1 MNRRLRFALLTAA
14 AVLTA
19 CAGLN
24 TVTSDVSSYGQWPAA
39 RKPGTYAFE
48 RLPSQQAHADDQAK
62 LEDAARSALGKAGFT
77 PAADG
82 KNPDVIV
89 QIGALVTRYAY
100 TPWDDPFWWHGS
112 YWHGRPWYGPRWGPG
127 WGFGMSYAPTTQYE
141 REVAVLLRDRASG
154 QPLYESRASSE
165 GNYSANAA
173 VLAAMFEAA
182 LKDFPTPAI
191 SPRRVSVP
199 VAQQ

>member
-1 MNRRLRFALLTAA
+1 MNRRLHLAILAA
-14 AVLTA
+14 AAALTA
-19 CAGLN
+19 CTGL
-24 TVTSDVSSYGQWPAA
+24 TSVTSDVSSYGQWPAA
-39 RKPGTYAFE
+39 RKPGTYTFE

-62 LEDAARSALGKAGFT
+62 LEDAARGALEKAGFT

-89 QIGALVTRYAY
+89 QIGARVTRYAY
-100 TPWDDPFWWHGS
+100 TPWDDPFWWRGS
-112 YWHGRPWYGPRWGPG
+112 YWHGRPWYGPRWG
-127 WGFGMSYAPTTQYE
+127 FGMSYTTTTQYE
-141 REVAVLLRDRASG
+141 REVAVLLRDRQSG

-165 GNYSANAA
+165 GNYSANPA

>member
-1 MNRRLRFALLTAA
+1 MNRRLHLAILAA
-14 AVLTA
+14 AAALAACTGLTS
-19 CAGLN
+19 
-24 TVTSDVSSYGQWPAA
+24 VTSDVSSYGQWPAA

-62 LEDAARSALGKAGFT
+62 LEDAARGALEKAGFT

-82 KNPDVIV
+82 KNPDVTV
-89 QIGALVTRYAY
+89 QIGARVTRYSY
-100 TPWDDPFWWHGS
+100 VPWDDPFWWRGS
-112 YWHGRPWYGPRWGPG
+112 YWHGRPWYGPRWG
-127 WGFGMSYAPTTQYE
+127 FGMSYTTTTQYE
-141 REVAVLLRDRASG
+141 REVAVLLRDRQSG
-154 QPLYESRASSE
+154 LPLYESRASSE
-165 GNYSANAA
+165 GNYASNPA